1 LSRKGAK
8 SRTQGRKLRSTGTKS
23 RARVG
28 QVRTPYAD
36 LEQQLESYR
45 RELADAREQQA
56 AIADVLKVISRST
69 FDLQSV
75 LETLCASAARLC
87 NTEMVGITRSIG
99 GKHFQV
105 ANFGYSPDFSAH
117 TKRLPLS
124 TGRGSLTGRVLLEK
138 DTVHICDV
146 LDEPEYAQS
155 EAQKIGGFR
164 TMLGVPLMREANP
177 IGVIIL
183 LRRTVRPFTDRQIEL
198 VKTFADKAVIAIENV
213 RLFEAEQQRTRQL
226 SEALEQQTATA
237 DVLQAIS
244 TSPGELGPV
253 FGSILANATRLC
265 EAKFATLWLCE
276 RGGFRS
282 VALHNA
288 PPAFAHQQARE
299 PVIHPGFATALGRVA
314 TTKQVAQIADVKAD
328 RAYREGDPV
337 AVASVELAGMRTL
350 ISVPM
355 LKEGEL
361 IGAISIY
368 RQRCG
373 RLPTS
378 RSSWSR
384 TSPPRPSSRS
394 KTPVCSTSCV
404 SRCSSRPPPPTCSR

>member
-1 LSRKGAK
+1 
-8 SRTQGRKLRSTGTKS
+8 
-23 RARVG
+23 
-28 QVRTPYAD
+28 
-36 LEQQLESYR
+36 
-45 RELADAREQQA
+45 
-56 AIADVLKVISRST
+56 
-69 FDLQSV
+69 
-75 LETLCASAARLC
+75 
-87 NTEMVGITRSIG
+87 
-99 GKHFQV
+99 
-105 ANFGYSPDFSAH
+105 
-117 TKRLPLS
+117 
-124 TGRGSLTGRVLLEK
+124 LLEK

-368 RQRCG
+368 RQKVRPFTDKQIELVKNFAAQAVIAIENT
-373 RLPTS
+373 RLLNELRESLQQQTATADVLKGDQFVTWRARACIRKHVGER
-378 RSSWSR
+378 RSYLRRQVRGTVPLS
-384 TSPPRPSSRS
+384 
-394 KTPVCSTSCV
+394 
-404 SRCSSRPPPPTCSR
+404 